1 MGLFFTKKPFHK
13 LKTKEE
19 FFNWFSKSKHWGSL
33 DFKIINAIIDKFI
46 DDLPAFDIFVYIS
59 ENCDL
64 VKNNFLPLSKDKYV
78 DISDVFSLFS
88 TTLYNVGSRYRD
100 ELIKENESD
109 SASVKEKAR
118 LLEFSQYAYESA
130 IKLDKYQIP
139 TYFSLGS
146 IWGGILYK
154 YDEGIKYCKQG
165 INKIK
170 ELKAEPS
177 NKLNYIQKAY
187 LRDISEIE
195 EAGELLIRQ
204 FEGEIKIQ

>member
-19 FFNWFSKSKHWGSL
+19 FLNWFSKSKYWGSL

-59 ENCDL
+59 ENCNL
-64 VKNNFLPLSKDKYV
+64 VKNNFLPLSKDKHV

-100 ELIKENESD
+100 ELIKEDESD

-170 ELKAEPS
+170 ELKSEPS

-187 LRDISEIE
+187 LQDISEIE

-204 FEGEIKIQ
+204 FEGEIKI

>member
-19 FFNWFSKSKHWGSL
+19 FINWFSKSKYWGSL
-33 DFKIINAIIDKFI
+33 DFKIINAIIDRFI

-64 VKNNFLPLSKDKYV
+64 VKNNFLPLSKDKHI
-78 DISDVFSLFS
+78 DISYVFSLFS
-88 TTLYNVGSRYRD
+88 TTLYNVGSKYRD

-109 SASVKEKAR
+109 SASVKGKAR

-139 TYFSLGS
+139 TYFSLGT

-154 YDEGIKYCKQG
+154 YDEGIKYCKKG

-187 LRDISEIE
+187 LQDISEIE
-195 EAGELLIRQ
+195 EAGKLLIRQ
-204 FEGEIKIQ
+204 FEGEIKI